1 MAGRPSVSG
10 VVLGVAVD
18 SPAAAACGPHAA
30 REVRDV
36 ADAERNPS
44 CADPVLELS
53 PGTLSPQR
61 AAEPSQHLPRE
72 YPIHVLVERL
82 ARHVDLEDR
91 AESGLAHANRNGR
104 ARGPALP

>member
-1 MAGRPSVSG
+1 
-10 VVLGVAVD
+10 VLRVAVD

-61 AAEPSQHLPRE
+61 AAKPSQHLPRE
-72 YPIHVLVERL
+72 SPLYPIHVLVERL

-104 ARGPALP
+104 ARGPTLP